1 MKAFDGRGNKMRRES
16 RVKRGALWVS
26 AVLVILGS
34 ITLRLGYAEENP
46 IACTLA
52 TLKGEYVFDATGY
65 DIVNSIPAPK
75 AVVELLTLKGD
86 GTLTSLATVSL
97 DGAIHAGVSGSGTY
111 TVNQDC
117 TGTLTFHGSGFTFDL
132 FIAPRGG
139 RFHMIETVA
148 NTVLAGEVRRVH
160 H

>member
-1 MKAFDGRGNKMRRES
+1 MRRES
-16 RVKRGALWVS
+16 GVKSVGLGVI
-26 AVLVILGS
+26 AVFVILGS
-34 ITLRLGYAEENP
+34 VMLQQGYAEENET
-46 IACTLA
+46 ACTLA
-52 TLKGEYVFDATGY
+52 TLRGLYVFDAAGY

-75 AVVELLTLKGD
+75 AVVELLTIKGD

-97 DGAIHAGVSGSGTY
+97 DGTIHSHVSGSGIY

-117 TGTLTFHGSGFTFDL
+117 TGTLTFNGSGFTFDL
-132 FIAPRGG
+132 FIAPTGG

-148 NTVLAGEVRRVH
+148 NTVLAGEVQRVH